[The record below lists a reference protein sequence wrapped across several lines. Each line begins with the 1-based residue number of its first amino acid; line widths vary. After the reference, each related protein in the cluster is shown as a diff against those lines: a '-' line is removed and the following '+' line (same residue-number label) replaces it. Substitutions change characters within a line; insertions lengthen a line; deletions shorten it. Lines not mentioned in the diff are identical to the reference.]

1 MSDIISTFELATKA
15 MFVMG
20 LFVFV
25 CLYFVDAGYG
35 KFRSDKW
42 GYSINNKLGWFI
54 MEFPALI
61 PVGYAVIF
69 ILDCNINNLP
79 SIPLMYYILH
89 YIYRSL
95 IFPFLLKGKSQM
107 PLAIALMGST
117 FNLVNST
124 LISFYTVY
132 LPLTKPATA
141 GLHNPWIYMLGFFL
155 MIYGFNIH
163 RKADHTIR
171 NLRKPGDTKHYL
183 PTGGLFNYV
192 TSANYLGELVEWIG
206 FALMVNNPAGWMF
219 VWWTAANLVPRAH
232 AINKKYRAEFGDEA
246 VGKRKRI
253 IPFIY

>member
-1 MSDIISTFELATKA
+1 MTDLVSNFELATKV

-35 KFRSDKW
+35 KFRSNKW
-42 GYSINNKLGWFI
+42 GYSINNKLGWFL

-61 PVGYAVIF
+61 PVGYALFF
-69 ILDCNINNLP
+69 IYESDNAMMPLP
-79 SIPLMYYILH
+79 LTLYFMH
-89 YIYRSL
+89 YVYRSL

-107 PLAIALMGST
+107 PLAIALMGTT

-132 LPLTKPATA
+132 LPLTEPATA
-141 GLHNPWIYMLGFFL
+141 EGHPYPLLYLLGIILFF
-155 MIYGFNIH
+155 YGFNIH
-163 RKADHTIR
+163 MKADHTIR